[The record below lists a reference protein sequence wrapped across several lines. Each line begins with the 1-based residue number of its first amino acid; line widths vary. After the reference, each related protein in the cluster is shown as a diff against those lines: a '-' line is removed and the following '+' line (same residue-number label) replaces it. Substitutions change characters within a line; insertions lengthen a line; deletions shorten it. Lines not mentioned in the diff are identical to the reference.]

1 MRRAAPGGLAAMGI
15 AMPDS
20 LPDLQAPQDR
30 GDALSEG
37 HRPGDWTA
45 GPGYAAGA
53 PLPWWVK
60 LGVKLVL
67 GSLPVPARAWR
78 AMGLRRHS
86 FRALHPDR
94 LVHPLATRA
103 GRFATLAGRPAR
115 TMLEIGPGAM
125 VLRAPI
131 AAALGLGPIWY
142 LDVEDDAPRDLAP
155 YRQAAEAARQ
165 AGLSPPDLSGCA
177 SAADV
182 LAACGAQALI
192 GGPDRLDAIAAGS
205 VDLTVSE
212 VVLEHVRRDAMLPL
226 LRALRR
232 VSAPDGLAMHVVDF
246 HDHLGGRLRHLAFP
260 DGFWEGAAVARSGL
274 YCNRLGLSQML
285 RSFGEAGFVP
295 TVTGRGVWPEPPARA
310 PARLGRVPMDDRICL
325 AAIEARPA

>member
-1 MRRAAPGGLAAMGI
+1 V
-15 AMPDS
+15 PDS
-20 LPDLQAPQDR
+20 LPDMHAPPIA
-30 GDALSEG
+30 GEALREG
-37 HRPGDWTA
+37 QRPGDWIA
-45 GPGYAAGA
+45 GRGYAAGA

-60 LGVKLVL
+60 LGVKLVV
-67 GSLPVPARAWR
+67 GSLPVPPRAWR

-94 LVHPLATRA
+94 LVEPVATRA

-165 AGLSPPDLSGCA
+165 AGLCPPDLSGCA
-177 SAADV
+177 TAADV
-182 LAACGAQALI
+182 LAACGARALI
-192 GGPDRLDAIAAGS
+192 GGPEQLDAIAPGS
-205 VDLTVSE
+205 VDLAVSE
-212 VVLEHVRRDAMLPL
+212 VVLEHVRRDAMVPL

-232 VSAPDGLAMHVVDF
+232 VTAPDGLAMHVVDF
-246 HDHLGGRLRHLAFP
+246 HDHLGGRLRHLSFP
-260 DGFWEGAAVARSGL
+260 DGFWEGPAVARSGL
-274 YCNRLGLSQML
+274 YCNRLGLSQIL
-285 RSFGEAGFVP
+285 GAFGQAGFAT
-295 TVTGRGVWPEPPARA
+295 TVTGRGLWPQPPARA
-310 PARLGRVPMDDRICL
+310 PARLGRAPMDDRICH